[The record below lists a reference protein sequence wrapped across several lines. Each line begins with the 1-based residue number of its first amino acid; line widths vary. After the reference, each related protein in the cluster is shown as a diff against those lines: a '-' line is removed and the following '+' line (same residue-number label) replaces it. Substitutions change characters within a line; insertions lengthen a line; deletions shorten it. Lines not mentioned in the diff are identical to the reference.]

1 MLVRAKF
8 LGKTYLKHFR
18 AVKHAVLMTVL
29 CITTPG
35 LLWASETQVLERGPV
50 LQVEMKGPKL
60 NVYGEQLLSTADDR
74 VFFGAEDADYL
85 FEPRLIDA
93 NQSRIQLMLPFQ
105 PISGRYK
112 LKIGRTE
119 TEPAIDLVLV
129 VDGSRIGFDDLR
141 KGTADTTLSVEDC
154 EKDGADCVSEMD
166 FDSTAFCGMSAD
178 FDPYQG
184 SQAITVSNTQELHLH
199 DYYAIEARI
208 FLREYVPGGIIV
220 DKYSGSGRGREYR
233 LSVGKDGLLRGWF
246 SIDGTLSNSVGLS
259 SENPVPKNRWVH
271 VASTNEE
278 GQLRLFVDGELVAE
292 KKVNARPAQL
302 GYQNIAIGGNNCCRG
317 YYEILNGLVDE
328 VRISNETR
336 YRASFKPP
344 IQEFEPDAQT
354 LLLMHFSEDGKND
367 GLVGG
372 DAELSDF
379 NTIRSC
385 AAS

>member
-1 MLVRAKF
+1 MKQL
-8 LGKTYLKHFR
+8 R
-18 AVKHAVLMTVL
+18 AVKHALLTLLL
-29 CITTPG
+29 CATPSAF
-35 LLWASETQVLERGPV
+35 LWASDTNVSASGSV
-50 LQVEMKGPKL
+50 LQVEMKGARL
-60 NVYGEQLLSTADDR
+60 NVYGERLLRDPNHR
-74 VFFGAEDADYL
+74 IFFGAEDLDYL
-85 FEPRLIDA
+85 FEPRLLDY
-93 NQSRIQLMLPFQ
+93 NDSRIQLLLPFQ

-112 LKIGRTE
+112 LKIGE
-119 TEPAIDLVLV
+119 TENEPFVDLVLAV
-129 VDGSRIGFDDLR
+129 ADDRIGIDDQT
-141 KGTADTTLSVEDC
+141 KGTADAVMTVKDC
-154 EKDGADCVSEMD
+154 EASKDDCLSETED
-166 FDSTAFCGMSAD
+166 DSSAFCGMTAD
-178 FDPYQG
+178 FDPYYG
-184 SQAITVSNTQELHLH
+184 SQAITVNNTQELHLD
-199 DYYAIEARI
+199 DYYTIEARI
-208 FLREYVPGGIIV
+208 FLREYVRGGIIV

-233 LSVGKDGLLRGWF
+233 LSVGKDGLLSGWF

-259 SENPVPKNRWVH
+259 SENPVPTNRWVH

-317 YYEILNGLVDE
+317 YYEVLNGLVDE

-336 YRASFKPP
+336 YRASFQPP
-344 IQEFEPDAQT
+344 TQEFEPDAQT

-372 DAELSDF
+372 DAQLSGF

>member
-1 MLVRAKF
+1 MI
-8 LGKTYLKHFR
+8 
-18 AVKHAVLMTVL
+18 VL
-29 CITTPG
+29 CMTTPG
-35 LLWASETQVLERGPV
+35 FVWASEMQVLERGPV

-60 NVYGEQLLSTADDR
+60 NVYGERLLSTVDDR

-93 NQSRIQLMLPFQ
+93 NESRIQLMLPFQ

-112 LKIGRTE
+112 LKIGKTE
-119 TEPAIDLVLV
+119 TEPEIDLVLV
-129 VDGSRIGFDDLR
+129 VDGSRIRFDDLR
-141 KGTADTTLSVEDC
+141 KATADARLTVRDC
-154 EKDGADCVSEMD
+154 EEDVAGCASEMD
-166 FDSTAFCGMSAD
+166 IDSAAFCGMSAD

-184 SQAITVSNTQELHLH
+184 SQAITVSNTQELHLDDH
-199 DYYAIEARI
+199 YTIEARI
-208 FLREYVPGGIIV
+208 FLREYISGGIIV

-233 LSVGKDGLLRGWF
+233 LSVGKDGLLHGWF
-246 SIDGTLSNSVGLS
+246 SIDGTLSNSVDLF
-259 SENPVPKNRWVH
+259 SENQVPNNRWVH
-271 VASTNEE
+271 VASTNEA

-317 YYEILNGLVDE
+317 YYEVVNGMVDE
-328 VRISNETR
+328 VRISNESR
-336 YRASFKPP
+336 YRTSFKPAT
-344 IQEFEPDAQT
+344 QEFEPDERT
-354 LLLMHFSEDGKND
+354 LLLMHFSEAGKND

-372 DAELSDF
+372 DAQLSDF